1 MKAKKY
7 WWIMLA
13 VLLVLSIAVVVIGFQ
28 VRNQQLEQEKKE
40 SVLIALQGQETVIP
54 LSRLDREAF
63 SKETV
68 NGKGEKAMN
77 SYRGIEV
84 KTLLQECGM
93 KLDQVSGMTVT
104 AADQYSA
111 EYTGDEI
118 RDSERIYLVVKINE
132 KEIEG
137 IEPGQP
143 GFMVIAF
150 GDPNSKRM
158 VRNPVKLEVR

>member
-13 VLLVLSIAVVVIGFQ
+13 VLLALTIAVVVIGVQ
-28 VRNQQLEQEKKE
+28 VRNQQLEKEKE
-40 SVLIALQGQETVIP
+40 GTVLLVLQGQETVIP
-54 LSRLDREAF
+54 LSRLDREEF

-77 SYRGIEV
+77 SYRGIEL
-84 KTLLQECGM
+84 KTLLQENGM

-118 RDSERIYLVVKINE
+118 RDSERIYLAVKINE

-143 GFMVIAF
+143 GLMVIAF
-150 GDPNSKRM
+150 GDPNLKRM

>member
-13 VLLVLSIAVVVIGFQ
+13 VLLALTIAVVVIGVQ
-28 VRNQQLEQEKKE
+28 VRNQQLEKEKE
-40 SVLIALQGQETVIP
+40 GTVLLVLQGQETVIP
-54 LSRLDREAF
+54 LSRLDREEF

-77 SYRGIEV
+77 SYRGIEL
-84 KTLLQECGM
+84 KTLLQENGM

-118 RDSERIYLVVKINE
+118 RDSERIYLAVKINE

-143 GFMVIAF
+143 GLMVIAF

-158 VRNPVKLEVR
+158 VRNPVRLEVR

>member
-1 MKAKKY
+1 MEKEKEGT
-7 WWIMLA
+7 
-13 VLLVLSIAVVVIGFQ
+13 VLLV
-28 VRNQQLEQEKKE
+28 
-40 SVLIALQGQETVIP
+40 LQGQETVIP
-54 LSRLDREAF
+54 LSRLDREEF

-68 NGKGEKAMN
+68 NGKGEIAMN
-77 SYRGIEV
+77 SYRGIEL
-84 KTLLQECGM
+84 KTLLQENGM

-118 RDSERIYLVVKINE
+118 RDSERIYLAVKINE

-143 GFMVIAF
+143 GLMVIAF

-158 VRNPVKLEVR
+158 VRNPVRLEVR